1 MSQEN
6 SEMQPVIQPNT
17 KHRPAPMFSPMK
29 RSPIKMLR
37 ISGLLSLTMTVS
49 GCGYSSDHVQELT
62 PVRITAP
69 SHWNSGNTAWQQC
82 PVVSESDQR
91 LLDDFFRRHPAF
103 SGSPEFM
110 GEPMGFSSGTANRRF
125 IWLRETPNGT
135 AWSCIEFVSGKFLT
149 SNGEGI
155 PWQS

>member
-1 MSQEN
+1 
-6 SEMQPVIQPNT
+6 
-17 KHRPAPMFSPMK
+17 MFSPVK

-135 AWSCIEFVSGKFLT
+135 AWSCIDFVSGKFLT